1 MSVLTVVLAL
11 LSALGNGAAS
21 VLQRRAAM
29 DQVREERGVRGPMRN
44 LLRLAR
50 LLRRPFWLAG
60 LAAMMVSAV
69 AQVGALA
76 VGRLSVVQPLLVSEL
91 LFTLVVG
98 SLVFRHHPD
107 GRTWLSFAMLAAG
120 LALFLVAADPSSGA
134 GTARNGRWL
143 PVGVAVVIAVG
154 LLISVARVLRGAARA
169 AALGSATAACFACTA
184 ALIKEMTGRFPG
196 GVVEVFTDW
205 PLYAVCVV
213 GLLSFL
219 LLQST
224 LRAGT
229 LAASQPALTLGDAL
243 VSIALG
249 WVLFGERVELGL
261 RIVPEVAGIL
271 LMAAGIVG
279 LTRSPAMCGAWDQAV
294 PEQPRKGGTSLPGRV
309 SDPGAGGGTPG
320 GGRTPGGGGAAGGGS
335 APGGGGAAGRGSAP
349 GGGRA
354 PGGGG
359 TSGNGR
365 APGGGG
371 AP

>member
-1 MSVLTVVLAL
+1 MGALTVLLAL

-29 DQVREERGVRGPMRN
+29 DQEREAPGDDGGGAGQALRH
-44 LLRLAR
+44 LLR
-50 LLRRPFWLAG
+50 LLRRPYWLAG
-60 LAAMMVSAV
+60 GAAMVVSAV

-98 SLVFRHHPD
+98 SLVFRRRPG
-107 GRTWLSFAMLAAG
+107 GRTWLAFVMLAAG
-120 LALFLVAADPSSGA
+120 LALFLVAADPSHGHA
-134 GTARNGRWL
+134 TARNGLWL
-143 PVGVAVVIAVG
+143 PAGVVLALVVGALA
-154 LLISVARVLRGAARA
+154 LAARALRGAARA
-169 AALGSATAACFACTA
+169 AVLGCATAVGFACTA
-184 ALIKEMTGRFPG
+184 ALIKEFTGRFGG
-196 GVVEVFTDW
+196 GVAAVFTGW

-261 RIVPEVAGIL
+261 RLLPEAVGMG

-279 LTRSPAMCGAWDQAV
+279 LTRSPAMAQGWDADTTGALVRPAV
-294 PEQPRKGGTSLPGRV
+294 RRV
-309 SDPGAGGGTPG
+309 PDS
-320 GGRTPGGGGAAGGGS
+320 GS
-335 APGGGGAAGRGSAP
+335 PP
-349 GGGRA
+349 
-354 PGGGG
+354 
-359 TSGNGR
+359 
-365 APGGGG
+365 
-371 AP
+371 

>member
-1 MSVLTVVLAL
+1 MSVLAVLLAL
-11 LSALGNGAAS
+11 LSALGNGMAS

-29 DQVREERGVRGPMRN
+29 DQAREERGAPGPKRN
-44 LLRLAR
+44 LVRLAR
-50 LLRRPFWLAG
+50 LLRRRYWLAG
-60 LAAMMVSAV
+60 LAAMMVSAA

-98 SLVFRHHPD
+98 SLVFHHRPD
-107 GRTWLSFAMLAAG
+107 GRTWLSFVMLAAG
-120 LALFLVAADPSSGA
+120 LALFLVAADPSHGET
-134 GTARNGRWL
+134 TAQNGEWL
-143 PVGVAVVIAVG
+143 PVGVVVAVAVG
-154 LLISVARVLRGAARA
+154 ALIAGAGALRGPARA
-169 AALGSATAACFACTA
+169 VALGSATAACFACTA
-184 ALIKEMTGRFPG
+184 ALIKELTGRFSG
-196 GVVEVFTDW
+196 GVVAVFTDW
-205 PLYAVCVV
+205 PLYAVCAV

-279 LTRSPAMCGAWDQAV
+279 LTRSPAMCGGWDQAV
-294 PEQPRKGGTSLPGRV
+294 PEPPRQPGTPLSGQPRNPDGGE
-309 SDPGAGGGTPG
+309 
-320 GGRTPGGGGAAGGGS
+320 
-335 APGGGGAAGRGSAP
+335 
-349 GGGRA
+349 
-354 PGGGG
+354 
-359 TSGNGR
+359 
-365 APGGGG
+365 G

>member
-1 MSVLTVVLAL
+1 MSVLVVLLAL
-11 LSALGNGAAS
+11 LSALGNGMAS

-29 DQVREERGVRGPMRN
+29 DQVREERGAAPGPKRN

-50 LLRRPFWLAG
+50 LLRRPYWLAG
-60 LAAMMVSAV
+60 LAAMMVSAA

-98 SLVFRHHPD
+98 SLVFRHRPD
-107 GRTWLSFAMLAAG
+107 GRTWLSFVMLAAG
-120 LALFLVAADPSSGA
+120 LALFLVAADPSHGET
-134 GTARNGRWL
+134 TAQNGEWL
-143 PVGVAVVIAVG
+143 PVGVVVAIAVG
-154 LLISVARVLRGAARA
+154 VLIAVARALHGPARA
-169 AALGSATAACFACTA
+169 VALGSATAACFACTA
-184 ALIKEMTGRFPG
+184 ALIKELTGRFTG
-196 GVVEVFTDW
+196 GVVAVLTDW

-249 WVLFGERVELGL
+249 WVLFGERVDLGL

-279 LTRSPAMCGAWDQAV
+279 LTRSPAMCGGWDQAV
-294 PEQPRKGGTSLPGRV
+294 PEQPRQAGTPLPGRRR
-309 SDPGAGGGTPG
+309 SPDGGAGTP
-320 GGRTPGGGGAAGGGS
+320 
-335 APGGGGAAGRGSAP
+335 
-349 GGGRA
+349 
-354 PGGGG
+354 
-359 TSGNGR
+359 
-365 APGGGG
+365 
-371 AP
+371 

>member
-1 MSVLTVVLAL
+1 MSALTVVLAL

-29 DQVREERGVRGPMRN
+29 DQVREERGDGGPMRS

-98 SLVFRHHPD
+98 SLVFRHRPD
-107 GRTWLSFAMLAAG
+107 GRTWLSFVMLAAG

-134 GTARNGRWL
+134 HTARNGRWM
-143 PVGVAVVIAVG
+143 PVGVVVAIAVG
-154 LLISVARVLRGAARA
+154 ALIAVARVVRGAARA
-169 AALGSATAACFACTA
+169 VALGSATAACFACTA
-184 ALIKEMTGRFPG
+184 ALIKELTGRFGG
-196 GVVEVFTDW
+196 GVVEVLTDW
-205 PLYAVCVV
+205 PLYAVCAV

-261 RIVPEVAGIL
+261 RIVPETAGIL

-279 LTRSPAMCGAWDQAV
+279 LTRSPAMCGGWDQAV
-294 PEQPRKGGTSLPGRV
+294 NEAPRSAGTPLPGGR
-309 SDPGAGGGTPG
+309 SGPGGEGTP
-320 GGRTPGGGGAAGGGS
+320 
-335 APGGGGAAGRGSAP
+335 
-349 GGGRA
+349 
-354 PGGGG
+354 
-359 TSGNGR
+359 
-365 APGGGG
+365 
-371 AP
+371 

>member
-1 MSVLTVVLAL
+1 MSALTIVLAL

-29 DQVREERGVRGPMRN
+29 DQVREEPGDGGPMRN

-50 LLRRPFWLAG
+50 LLHRPFWLAG
-60 LAAMMVSAV
+60 LAAMVVSAV

-98 SLVFRHHPD
+98 SLVFRHRPD
-107 GRTWLSFAMLAAG
+107 GRTWLSFVMLAAG
-120 LALFLVAADPSSGA
+120 LALFLAAADPSSGWP
-134 GTARNGRWL
+134 TARNGRWL
-143 PVGVAVVIAVG
+143 PVGVVVAIAAGG
-154 LLISVARVLRGAARA
+154 LIAGARVLRGAARA

-184 ALIKEMTGRFPG
+184 ALIKELTGRFAG
-196 GVVEVFTDW
+196 GVVAVLTDW
-205 PLYAVCVV
+205 PLYAVCAV

-249 WVLFGERVELGL
+249 WVLFGERIELGP

-279 LTRSPAMCGAWDQAV
+279 LTRSPATCGGWDQAV
-294 PEQPRKGGTSLPGRV
+294 PEPPRNSGAPLPG
-309 SDPGAGGGTPG
+309 
-320 GGRTPGGGGAAGGGS
+320 
-335 APGGGGAAGRGSAP
+335 GRGSP
-349 GGGRA
+349 GGE
-354 PGGGG
+354 G
-359 TSGNGR
+359 T
-365 APGGGG
+365 P
-371 AP
+371 

>member
-1 MSVLTVVLAL
+1 MNALTVVLAL

-29 DQVREERGVRGPMRN
+29 DQVREERGDGGPTRN
-44 LLRLAR
+44 LLRLVR

-60 LAAMMVSAV
+60 LAAMMVSAL

-98 SLVFRHHPD
+98 SLVFRHRPD
-107 GRTWLSFAMLAAG
+107 GRTWLSFLMLAAG
-120 LALFLVAADPSSGA
+120 LALFLVAADPSSGSPTEL
-134 GTARNGRWL
+134 GGRWL
-143 PVGVAVVIAVG
+143 PVGVVVAIAVG
-154 LLISVARVLRGAARA
+154 ALIAVARVLRGAARA
-169 AALGSATAACFACTA
+169 VALGSATAACFACTA
-184 ALIKEMTGRFPG
+184 ALIKELTGRFAG
-196 GVVEVFTDW
+196 GVVAVLTDW
-205 PLYAVCVV
+205 PLYAVCAV

-249 WVLFGERVELGL
+249 WVLFGERIELWL

-279 LTRSPAMCGAWDQAV
+279 LTRSPAMCGGWDQAV
-294 PEQPRKGGTSLPGRV
+294 PEPPRNAGTPLPGGR
-309 SDPGAGGGTPG
+309 SGPG
-320 GGRTPGGGGAAGGGS
+320 GE
-335 APGGGGAAGRGSAP
+335 
-349 GGGRA
+349 
-354 PGGGG
+354 
-359 TSGNGR
+359 
-365 APGGGG
+365 G

>member
-1 MSVLTVVLAL
+1 MSVLTVLLAL
-11 LSALGNGAAS
+11 LSALGNGMAS

-29 DQVREERGVRGPMRN
+29 DQVREERSAPGPKRN

-50 LLRRPFWLAG
+50 LLRRPYWLAG
-60 LAAMMVSAV
+60 LAAMMVSAA

-98 SLVFRHHPD
+98 SLVFHHRPD
-107 GRTWLSFAMLAAG
+107 GRTWLSFVMLAAG
-120 LALFLVAADPSSGA
+120 LALFLAAADPSHGA
-134 GTARNGRWL
+134 TTAKNGEWL
-143 PVGVAVVIAVG
+143 PVGVVVAIAVG
-154 LLISVARVLRGAARA
+154 VLIAVAHALRGPARA
-169 AALGSATAACFACTA
+169 VALGCATAACFACTA
-184 ALIKEMTGRFPG
+184 ALIKELTGRFAG

-249 WVLFGERVELGL
+249 WVLFGERVDLGL

-279 LTRSPAMCGAWDQAV
+279 LTRSPAMCGGWDQVV
-294 PEQPRKGGTSLPGRV
+294 PEPSRQAGTLRGRRRSPDGGE
-309 SDPGAGGGTPG
+309 GTP
-320 GGRTPGGGGAAGGGS
+320 
-335 APGGGGAAGRGSAP
+335 
-349 GGGRA
+349 
-354 PGGGG
+354 
-359 TSGNGR
+359 
-365 APGGGG
+365 
-371 AP
+371 

>member
-1 MSVLTVVLAL
+1 MNALTVVLAL

-29 DQVREERGVRGPMRN
+29 DQVREERGDGGPLRN

-60 LAAMMVSAV
+60 LAAMVVSAV

-98 SLVFRHHPD
+98 SLVFRHRPD
-107 GRTWLSFAMLAAG
+107 GRTWLSFVMLAAG
-120 LALFLVAADPSSGA
+120 LALFLVAADPSSGSPA
-134 GTARNGRWL
+134 ARNGRWM
-143 PVGVAVVIAVG
+143 PVGVVVALAAGALIAV
-154 LLISVARVLRGAARA
+154 ARLLRGAPRA
-169 AALGSATAACFACTA
+169 VALGCATAACFACTA
-184 ALIKEMTGRFPG
+184 ALIKELTGRFPG
-196 GVVEVFTDW
+196 GVVAVFTGW
-205 PLYAVCVV
+205 PLYAVCAV

-249 WVLFGERVELGL
+249 WVLFGERIELGL

-279 LTRSPAMCGAWDQAV
+279 LTRSPAMSGGWDQAV
-294 PEQPRKGGTSLPGRV
+294 PETPRNT
-309 SDPGAGGGTPG
+309 GTPL
-320 GGRTPGGGGAAGGGS
+320 PE
-335 APGGGGAAGRGSAP
+335 GRGGP
-349 GGGRA
+349 GHGE
-354 PGGGG
+354 G
-359 TSGNGR
+359 T
-365 APGGGG
+365 P
-371 AP
+371 

>member
-1 MSVLTVVLAL
+1 MGALTVLLAL

-21 VLQRRAAM
+21 VLQRRAAV
-29 DQVREERGVRGPMRN
+29 DQERELPGAGRGGAGQT
-44 LLRLAR
+44 LLRLLR
-50 LLRRPFWLAG
+50 LLRRPYWLAG
-60 LAAMMVSAV
+60 AAAMVVSAV

-98 SLVFRHHPD
+98 SLVFRRRPG
-107 GRTWLSFAMLAAG
+107 GRTWLAFVTLAAG
-120 LALFLVAADPSSGA
+120 LALFLAAAAPSHGRA
-134 GTARNGRWL
+134 TARPGLWL
-143 PVGVAVVIAVG
+143 PAGAVLVLVVGG
-154 LLISVARVLRGAARA
+154 LVLVARALRGAARA
-169 AALGSATAACFACTA
+169 ATLGCATAVGFACTA
-184 ALIKEMTGRFPG
+184 ALIKEFTGRFGG
-196 GVVEVFTDW
+196 GVAAVFTGW

-261 RIVPEVAGIL
+261 RLLPETVGIA

-279 LTRSPAMCGAWDQAV
+279 LTRSPAVAEGWDAD
-294 PEQPRKGGTSLPGRV
+294 T
-309 SDPGAGGGTPG
+309 T
-320 GGRTPGGGGAAGGGS
+320 GAAARPTARQ
-335 APGGGGAAGRGSAP
+335 APGGGSP
-349 GGGRA
+349 
-354 PGGGG
+354 P
-359 TSGNGR
+359 
-365 APGGGG
+365 
-371 AP
+371 

>member
-1 MSVLTVVLAL
+1 MNVAAVVLAL

-29 DQVREERGVRGPMRN
+29 DQVREERGARGPKQN
-44 LLRLAR
+44 LLRLTR
-50 LLRRPFWLAG
+50 LLRRPYWLAG
-60 LAAMMVSAV
+60 LAAMVVSAV

-98 SLVFRHHPD
+98 SLVFRHRPD
-107 GRTWLSFAMLAAG
+107 GRTWLSFVTLAAG
-120 LALFLVAADPSSGA
+120 LALFLVAADPSHGQN
-134 GTARNGRWL
+134 TAQNGEWL
-143 PVGVAVVIAVG
+143 PVGVAVAIVVGILIAV
-154 LLISVARVLRGAARA
+154 ARMLRGAARA
-169 AALGSATAACFACTA
+169 ATLGCATAACFACTA
-184 ALIKEMTGRFPG
+184 ALIKEFTGRFSG
-196 GVVEVFTDW
+196 GVAEVFTDW
-205 PLYAVCVV
+205 PLYAVCAV

-243 VSIALG
+243 VSVTLG

-261 RIVPEVAGIL
+261 RVLPEVAGIL

-279 LTRSPAMCGAWDQAV
+279 LTRSPAMCGGWDQAV
-294 PEQPRKGGTSLPGRV
+294 PGHPDLAARNAGKPRPPLPGR
-309 SDPGAGGGTPG
+309 
-320 GGRTPGGGGAAGGGS
+320 
-335 APGGGGAAGRGSAP
+335 RGH
-349 GGGRA
+349 

-359 TSGNGR
+359 T
-365 APGGGG
+365 P
-371 AP
+371 